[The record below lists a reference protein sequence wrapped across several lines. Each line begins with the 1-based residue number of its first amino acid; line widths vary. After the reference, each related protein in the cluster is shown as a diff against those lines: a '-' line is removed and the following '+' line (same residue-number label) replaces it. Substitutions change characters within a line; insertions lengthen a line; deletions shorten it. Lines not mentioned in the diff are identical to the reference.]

1 MYKVRAC
8 FEVKTV
14 SCEGGKLVP
23 RLYGLQICLGESV
36 KEWPYEDMIAH
47 VDINKVADM
56 ILVDPAAITIITP
69 QQYDE
74 RYGDKK

>member
-8 FEVKTV
+8 FEVAGIAADEHGNPK
-14 SCEGGKLVP
+14 P
-23 RLYGLQICLGESV
+23 AGLQICLGESV

-56 ILVDPAAITIITP
+56 VHVDPAAITIITP
-69 QQYDE
+69 QEYDE
-74 RYGDKK
+74 RYGDKE

>member
-8 FEVKTV
+8 FEIAGMAADEHGNPK
-14 SCEGGKLVP
+14 P
-23 RLYGLQICLGESV
+23 AGLQICLGESV

-56 ILVDPAAITIITP
+56 VHVDPAAITIITP
-69 QQYDE
+69 QEYDE
-74 RYGDKK
+74 RYGDKE